1 MSSATSQRL
10 QRRVPTQYK
19 SHSGQTLK
27 YTLQSVDPTKFK
39 PRASMVP
46 VAAVKRESPVKPP
59 APSKA
64 AEEPHTPRNAH
75 RTTLRK
81 VPASERGQLN
91 WRADAYWNRFDID
104 NAEYKRQLTTQYH
117 GYLEHLTV
125 VISGD
130 TDAYKFK
137 NKETKV
143 FLDNGTQLSSLI
155 QSKPGNIILSK
166 NGTKKMN
173 ELAGTGLSEAL
184 YLKQFVN
191 WLSTRRG
198 GTRKR
203 KQRVVKGGVS
213 KKSYNNILYKR
224 RRTFKR
230 Q

>member
-1 MSSATSQRL
+1 MRQHVRHPTPTPYKGRPSQTL
-10 QRRVPTQYK
+10 Q
-19 SHSGQTLK
+19 QTLK
-27 YTLQSVDPTKFK
+27 PIILENFK
-39 PRASMVP
+39 PRKNMRSP
-46 VAAVKRESPVKPP
+46 VAPQNASSESSKQPAKNAQAV
-59 APSKA
+59 
-64 AEEPHTPRNAH
+64 EEPHTPRNTH
-75 RTTLRK
+75 RKTLRK
-81 VPASERGQLN
+81 VSASERGKLN
-91 WRADAYWNRFDID
+91 WHTDAYWTHFDID

-117 GYLEHLTV
+117 GYLDHLTA
-125 VISGD
+125 VIPGD
-130 TDAYKFK
+130 TDTYKFK

-166 NGTKKMN
+166 SGTQKMN
-173 ELAGTGLSEAL
+173 ELAGSGLSEAL
-184 YLKQFVN
+184 YLKRFVN